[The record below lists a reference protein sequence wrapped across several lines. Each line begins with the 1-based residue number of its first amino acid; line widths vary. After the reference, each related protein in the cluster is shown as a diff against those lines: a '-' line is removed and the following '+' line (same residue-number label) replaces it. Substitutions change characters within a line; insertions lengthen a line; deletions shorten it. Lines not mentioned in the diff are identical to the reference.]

1 METPVMDEMIRLN
14 EGRAAMYSLL
24 SRFYE
29 KESDQRFL
37 ASLKELIESR
47 KYIHDELTE
56 YYAVIGSFILKSMDV
71 VSELAVD
78 YSKIFLGIGKR
89 AECASPYESVYTS
102 HNGVMMQEAF
112 EQVQQIYGEN
122 GFMLNKSIPVPADH
136 IYIELKFMAAL
147 CEKAVAGEDN
157 YDVQEAF
164 SKKHL
169 LNWVPRF
176 CDDAGRIADTDYYK
190 AVAAITEKYIT
201 ADYAIFA
208 EE

>member
-1 METPVMDEMIRLN
+1 METPVMDEMRRLN
-14 EGRAAMYSLL
+14 DGRAAMYSLL

-29 KESDQRFL
+29 KESDQGFL

-47 KYIHDELTE
+47 KLIHDELTK
-56 YYAVIGSFILKSMDV
+56 YYAVIGDFILNSIDA

-102 HNGVMMQEAF
+102 HHGVMMQEAF

-122 GFMLNKSIPVPADH
+122 GFMLSESIPVPADH

-147 CEKAVAGEDN
+147 CEKAASGEDN
-157 YDVQEAF
+157 YAVQETF
-164 SKKHL
+164 LKKHL

-176 CDDAGRIADTDYYK
+176 CEDISHIADTGYYK
-190 AVAAITEKYIT
+190 AVAAITEKYIF